1 MQTTLGTLALG
12 LLLMLLSE
20 DWCKWR
26 NIHEE
31 YEKVKLQG
39 PPRGERSITV
49 WLEKDQVMELGEP
62 WCG

>member
-1 MQTTLGTLALG
+1 MR
-12 LLLMLLSE
+12 E
-20 DWCKWR
+20 
-26 NIHEE
+26 EE